1 MLREI
6 DFPSKL
12 VEARTINQKR
22 RWLARL
28 AIARDDF
35 EKAQIEKQELAEL
48 EAKAAELEAA
58 RRKRQEEEEEKKK

>member
-1 MLREI
+1 
-6 DFPSKL
+6 
-12 VEARTINQKR
+12 
-22 RWLARL
+22 LARL